1 MPQIP
6 PILAFAFLSCAAL
19 AGAALSTAAL
29 FMARTQQRNALDR
42 AEAGW
47 IEREAKWQSALSKLA
62 QRVDSLATEMR
73 DFTQQAPQSAG
84 VPRGAGPR
92 IGLNLTKR
100 AQALRMHRRGDP
112 PEQIAALLEV
122 PFQEVDL
129 LLKVQRI
136 VLTNI

>member
-19 AGAALSTAAL
+19 AGAALCTAAM
-29 FMARTQQRNALDR
+29 FIARTQHRNALER

-47 IEREAKWQSALSKLA
+47 IEREAKSQSALAELS
-62 QRVDSLATEMR
+62 QRVDSLAAELR
-73 DFTQQAPQSAG
+73 DFIQQAPQAGG
-84 VPRGAGPR
+84 VPRSGGPR

>member
-19 AGAALSTAAL
+19 AGAALSTAAMFL
-29 FMARTQQRNALDR
+29 ARSQHRDALER

-47 IEREAKWQSALSKLA
+47 IEREAKWQSALAELA
-62 QRVDSLATEMR
+62 QRVDLLSAEWR
-73 DFTQQAPQSAG
+73 DFPQQAPQSG
-84 VPRGAGPR
+84 VPRGGGPR

-112 PEQIAALLEV
+112 PEQIATLLEV